1 MNKIMGLDLGSKT
14 CGVALSDSLQMIAT
28 GKETIR
34 FEEDDYQSA
43 LKKACEIIKENKV
56 ETVVLGLPKHMNGDE
71 GIRADISK
79 KFKEMLEQAVDVKVI
94 LWDERLT
101 TVSAQKSMI
110 ASNMNRVKR
119 HKMID
124 TMAAVI
130 ILQSYL
136 DAKSQER
143 NTMDDNI
150 LFITT
155 DDGKEMKMEQLFNF
169 YSDQYKKSY
178 VLYIDPQSD
187 DGQVY
192 AMSFDEDKNLFAVE
206 TDEEWEMIEEV
217 FEAWIDEQQED

>member
-1 MNKIMGLDLGSKT
+1 
-14 CGVALSDSLQMIAT
+14 
-28 GKETIR
+28 
-34 FEEDDYQSA
+34 
-43 LKKACEIIKENKV
+43 
-56 ETVVLGLPKHMNGDE
+56 
-71 GIRADISK
+71 
-79 KFKEMLEQAVDVKVI
+79 
-94 LWDERLT
+94 
-101 TVSAQKSMI
+101 
-110 ASNMNRVKR
+110 
-119 HKMID
+119 
-124 TMAAVI
+124 
-130 ILQSYL
+130 
-136 DAKSQER
+136 
-143 NTMDDNI
+143 MDDNI